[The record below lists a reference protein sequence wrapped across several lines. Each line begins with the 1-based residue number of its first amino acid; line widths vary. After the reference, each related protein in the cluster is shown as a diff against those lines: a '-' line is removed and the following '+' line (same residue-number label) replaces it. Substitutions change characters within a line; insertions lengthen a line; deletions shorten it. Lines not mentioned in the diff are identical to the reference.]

1 MSRGLLRVS
10 DHLTLF
16 APAEREDAA
25 FSGAST
31 NYTDIYRPGP
41 GARNSVA
48 FKIRATNMTTAHSVL
63 SAALKGER
71 MRDRMRVA
79 LLACLAILCMVQSAS
94 AQVNTADI
102 LGTVSDAGGAV
113 LPNAKVTVQNTA
125 TNETKVATTNAAG
138 DFVFNL
144 MQPGQY
150 TVTVEAPSFK

>member
-71 MRDRMRVA
+71 MRDRMRDRMRVA

-94 AQVNTADI
+94 AQ
-102 LGTVSDAGGAV
+102 
-113 LPNAKVTVQNTA
+113 
-125 TNETKVATTNAAG
+125 
-138 DFVFNL
+138 
-144 MQPGQY
+144 
-150 TVTVEAPSFK
+150 